1 MKRFLVEI
9 SKGRFKIQGVVQ
21 EVGQDILVSIW
32 GGTRPH
38 IGAVGIAIPRPS
50 LKNTKKWSA
59 TSSNFTFIGHKED
72 TLVKNISE
80 KLAAQ
85 LRRNVVVT
93 AGVHWDRITPEGI
106 KTIQH
111 LTQKLSDQILKK
123 FVPTRRRKRRQNESF
138 PKKEYP

>member
-9 SKGRFKIQGVVQ
+9 SKGRFKIHGLVQ

-38 IGAVGIAIPRPS
+38 IGAVAMAIPRPS
-50 LKNTKKWSA
+50 LKNQKKWSA

-72 TLVKNISE
+72 ALVKKISE
-80 KLAAQ
+80 KLAAH

-93 AGVHWDRITPEGI
+93 AGIHWDGITSNET
-106 KTIQH
+106 KAIQN
-111 LTQKLSDQILKK
+111 LTQKLADLILKK
-123 FVPTRRRKRRQNESF
+123 IMPVHK
-138 PKKEYP
+138 